1 MGCYSEATGQRAL
14 TGKSSYDYPAMTIE
28 ECFADCTG
36 FTYFGVEYGGECK
49 LSLNHHSKGSDRF

>member
-14 TGKSSYDYPAMTIE
+14 TGKSTYDYGAMTIE
-28 ECFADCTG
+28 ECFANCAG

-49 LSLNHHSKGSDRF
+49 FSWR